1 MQREFSYDSGYS
13 SSCPEHASETSHS
26 PRDSRYECRGSSS
39 RQLGLEHR
47 AVQSRPVSPQ
57 PSTESY
63 PSDSYKTLQ
72 FDFRKLDTA
81 TADCSSQGSNMH
93 VSGHDSSC
101 FHYGKLRAKEIRL
114 LQLEPQTTTMI
125 KYKPLFYTTI
135 DNAPPYVAISYAW
148 GDVHNQKGIPVQV
161 GAHPLKITESLHGA
175 LKALVQQVEVFVWAD
190 GVCIN
195 QQDPDERSRQVRLM
209 PLIYGQAESVF
220 VWLGPEGEDSH
231 LAMQLIEHIARN
243 QDCLERLKDK
253 LRSPNRRKDVSALVC
268 LFERDYW
275 QRLWVAQEVFN
286 AKRVTVLCGNKGLP
300 WEMFRAVG
308 AVFKKYET
316 ELWSFFRG
324 SWGGHDR
331 SLISKNRVP
340 YFHVLTHDGPSSF
353 PDKADVE
360 MLRRLGDRTFLDVL
374 CAGRQKLTVDPRD
387 KVYAILG
394 LLPREIRDDF
404 IPNYKVSIA
413 DVYINVFDY
422 LLTTTHRLDVIC
434 EAIHYPLHLST
445 LKLPTWVPDWS
456 YIPHC
461 EHLPRKGI
469 YRYRADR
476 GESAVFR
483 FLDEQGNAIE
493 HSGPIIEIQ
502 GIELGKIRRR
512 GVAVDVLHSIDDYLM
527 AFLHWR
533 ALLRHY
539 CCDNNDTELVR
550 EKFCRSL
557 CLGRIPRKY
566 DLATW
571 ATIFYHSFASLLRNR
586 LPYLVLDAE
595 LQRYADADSDMGLED
610 WNKVLDEACHFPL
623 AGRAFCVTDN
633 GLMGVGSA
641 FMTTGDVVIVPFGCH
656 TPIILR
662 REGKDQ
668 YRYVGEVY
676 VDGYMNGEAVDELDA
691 GNRSLSKFVLH

>member
-1 MQREFSYDSGYS
+1 MKDESRKQLPSEEEYLRVDQGLPIRFRSRSRSRSPRLQREFSYDSGYS
-13 SSCPEHASETSHS
+13 SSCLEHASETSHS
-26 PRDSRYECRGSSS
+26 PRDSRYERRGSFS
-39 RQLGLEHR
+39 RQLGPGHR
-47 AVQSRPVSPQ
+47 VLRSRPVSPQ

-63 PSDSYKTLQ
+63 PSDSM
-72 FDFRKLDTA
+72 A
-81 TADCSSQGSNMH
+81 TADCSSQGSNIH

-101 FHYGKLRAKEIRL
+101 FHYRELRAKEIRL
-114 LQLEPQTTTMI
+114 LQLEPTTTTMI

-148 GDVHNQKGIPVQV
+148 GDVQNQKGVPIQV
-161 GAHPLKITESLHGA
+161 GAHPLMITESLHGA
-175 LKALVQQVEVFVWAD
+175 LRALKALVHQAEVSVWAD
-190 GVCIN
+190 SVCIN
-195 QQDPDERSRQVRLM
+195 QQDPDERSRQVQLM

-243 QDCLERLKDK
+243 QDCLERLKAK
-253 LRSPNRRKDVSALVC
+253 LRSPNWGKDFSALVC

-286 AKRVTVLCGNKGLP
+286 ARRVTVLCSKSLP

-308 AVFKKYET
+308 AVFKKYKT
-316 ELWSFFRG
+316 ELWPFFLG

-353 PDKADVE
+353 PDKADIE
-360 MLRRLGDRTFLDVL
+360 MLRRPGDRTFLDVL

-394 LLPREIRDDF
+394 LLPREIRDGF

-422 LLTTTHRLDVIC
+422 LLTTTGRLDVIC

-476 GESAVFR
+476 GKSAVFR
-483 FLDEQGNAIE
+483 FLNEQGYAIE
-493 HSGPIIEIQ
+493 HSGPVIEIQ
-502 GIELGKIRRR
+502 GQSWTRS
-512 GVAVDVLHSIDDYLM
+512 GVKASLSTCCTASTTIS
-527 AFLHWR
+527 WR
-533 ALLRHY
+533 FCTGAR
-539 CCDNNDTELVR
+539 CCATTAATTRILSWSERSSAGRCVSVASLASTIGSTAR
-550 EKFCRSL
+550 PGGRTSSTTPSPLWSGTACRTWPWMRSFSATQMP
-557 CLGRIPRKY
+557 GRICAWRTGKRSWMR
-566 DLATW
+566 LAISRW
-571 ATIFYHSFASLLRNR
+571 
-586 LPYLVLDAE
+586 PDA
-595 LQRYADADSDMGLED
+595 L
-610 WNKVLDEACHFPL
+610 
-623 AGRAFCVTDN
+623 
-633 GLMGVGSA
+633 SA
-641 FMTTGDVVIVPFGCH
+641 
-656 TPIILR
+656 
-662 REGKDQ
+662 
-668 YRYVGEVY
+668 
-676 VDGYMNGEAVDELDA
+676 
-691 GNRSLSKFVLH
+691 